1 MDQDSGAGELLVVVL
16 GGVFETRA
24 QAQTAA
30 AGMSFGDVEGYYVV
44 PVAQFQGFK
53 EQVPATGDHALV
65 SAFRTE
71 EGAQEFV
78 AFATALGYPAEV
90 LEHRVRSLGGLYAG
104 LGQEPAPD
112 GSGPHGTDPRV
123 AAVSVDTRSWGGAP
137 RGPGGELHAGGLV
150 ARRGLRRTRSGRVR
164 RASRPRGL
172 PADRE
177 PPRSVS
183 GPRGDPAGFVSDDG
197 RELHYFAGFPAS

>member
-1 MDQDSGAGELLVVVL
+1 
-16 GGVFETRA
+16 
-24 QAQTAA
+24 
-30 AGMSFGDVEGYYVV
+30 VEGYYVV

-90 LEHRVRSLGGLYAG
+90 LERRVRSLGGLYAG

-112 GSGPHGTDPRV
+112 GSGPLT
-123 AAVSVDTRSWGGAP
+123 
-137 RGPGGELHAGGLV
+137 GPIPE
-150 ARRGLRRTRSGRVR
+150 S
-164 RASRPRGL
+164 L
-172 PADRE
+172 P
-177 PPRSVS
+177 
-183 GPRGDPAGFVSDDG
+183 
-197 RELHYFAGFPAS
+197 